1 MRGKVL
7 LTLCLLGFS
16 FAEDQDPVKHVQ
28 EQRRMLRETYGLLIE
43 QYIEEGKELFKKY
56 GLDKCDF
63 GAGPGVV
70 KGVAAKLPRYFPDAD
85 RVMSLETRIYYCIAK
100 NRGKTIQEVA
110 SEMTKNWQGP
120 GSRPPSDMDKIS
132 FYIVSESRGMKIE
145 PSVSHPKEKEALKVA
160 EAVFYKRWGTLD
172 FSCAVCHAGDGKRI
186 RLQQTSNY
194 ADPYPKAKQQDAN
207 IYPIFRAASEATQ
220 FFHHRWADCL
230 WQMRLPT
237 LLPGSPLSDALTL
250 YVYNMIRGK
259 PIEGPNV
266 AR

>member
-1 MRGKVL
+1 MKRFMIYGL
-7 LTLCLLGFS
+7 ILLGTGY
-16 FAEDQDPVKHVQ
+16 AQEEDPVKHVQ
-28 EQRRMLRETYGLLIE
+28 EQRRMLREAFGLLLE
-43 QYIEEGKELFKKY
+43 QYIEEGRELFKKY
-56 GLDKCDF
+56 GLDRCDF

-70 KGVAAKLPRYFPDAD
+70 KGVAARMPRYFPDAD

-100 NRGKTIQEVA
+100 NTGKSLQQVS

-132 FYIVSESRGMKIE
+132 FYIVSESRGEKID
-145 PSVSHPKEKEALKVA
+145 PPLKHPKEREALKVA
-160 EAVFYKRWGTLD
+160 EAVFYRRWGALD

-194 ADPYPKAKQQDAN
+194 SEPYPKAKQQEFN

-220 FFHHRWADCL
+220 YAHHRWADCF

-237 LLPGSPLSDALTL
+237 LIPGSLLSDALTL
-250 YVYNMIRGK
+250 YVYHMIRGK
-259 PIEGPNV
+259 TMEGPSV
-266 AR
+266 SR